1 MPTLMRQINIIS
13 RCAGIYRTDRLRG
26 TDLGACHHSYVL
38 TICHHPGISQEEL
51 SSHIYINKSNVTRH
65 LAYLEEHGYVKRTQ
79 SETDKRVMHVYPTQK
94 MLDVLPNIKQI
105 IGEWNAYLTA
115 DFFRAGTR
123 TIQFNDGSDF
133 KSCKKKYVDDKDE
146 LTTCG

>member
-26 TDLGACHHSYVL
+26 TDLGACHHSYIL
-38 TICHHPGISQEEL
+38 AICRHPGISQEEL

-65 LAYLEEHGYVKRTQ
+65 LAYLEEHGYVKRSQ
-79 SETDKRVMHVYPTQK
+79 SETDKRVMLVYPTQK

-115 DFFRAGTR
+115 DFSEQELE
-123 TIQFNDGSDF
+123 QFNSMMDRITNRA
-133 KSCKKKYVDDKDE
+133 KKYVDDKDE
-146 LTTCG
+146 WTTCG